1 MNGRLPN
8 NNCNQKFSM
17 ILSNKNKNL
26 NQIKIYI
33 KRLQKTFKRMT
44 GIDKFNNEKSLRK
57 KLSNKTKTIL
67 TT

>member
-17 ILSNKNKNL
+17 ILNNKNKNL